1 MYGNARPENFPNVND
16 YRNPIVAEAL
26 RVLGYVNKFNRG
38 IARVQEELTENGNDK
53 AEFDVSKLTVFS
65 VVVKDNIATKTTA
78 KTTAIIAAIEA
89 TPNIQL
95 KELATL
101 LGVSIEGVRWHLT
114 KLKKAGVI
122 KREGSSRNGKWVVV
136 GK

>member
-1 MYGNARPENFPNVND
+1 M
-16 YRNPIVAEAL
+16 
-26 RVLGYVNKFNRG
+26 LGYVNKFNRG